1 MKLNTT
7 LDYYNNNARSYFDS
21 TINAN
26 MQDGYELFLK
36 YLKGNKILDFG
47 CGSGRDVK
55 YFKSL
60 GYDVDGIDGSQE
72 LCDLATNYTN
82 VNIKCMDFNDFN
94 EVDKYDGIWCSGTLL
109 HVEKDNLKNIL
120 LKLKKSLTK
129 NGIILVA
136 MKEGNNEEI
145 DSLGRYYNYITKD
158 EFKLLVESID
168 LEILDL
174 TITKSTSNIN
184 EEKLWLK
191 FILRKKEI

>member
-47 CGSGRDVK
+47 CGSGRDIK

-72 LCDLATNYTN
+72 LCNLATNYTN
-82 VNIKCMDFNDFN
+82 KLNSHKQKSQHQGIFPRGTDFLF
-94 EVDKYDGIWCSGTLL
+94 
-109 HVEKDNLKNIL
+109 
-120 LKLKKSLTK
+120 
-129 NGIILVA
+129 
-136 MKEGNNEEI
+136 
-145 DSLGRYYNYITKD
+145 
-158 EFKLLVESID
+158 
-168 LEILDL
+168 
-174 TITKSTSNIN
+174 
-184 EEKLWLK
+184 
-191 FILRKKEI
+191 